1 VNPTMARTLR
11 IATELLIIAV
21 AVAVLVT
28 GVMLALEAPSFDHPY
43 RGENAQRNF
52 ITGSVVLSGLG
63 TLAAWVLWLTWR
75 HRAALDAQ
83 PDGPA
88 RLLAAAVATL
98 PEARLDWGAAMM
110 AELSSI
116 TGSSARWGFATSSA
130 RAAIFAPIGG
140 RRRPAG
146 GRLGGAVAVLG
157 VISCAAAVGYLSLA
171 YPGTFEVRSALFTAV
186 LMVFLAVCLWLSLL
200 APPILTSSGLA
211 TRVGLF
217 FGIGSGLGLL
227 LFSHSSAVEPGAMGF
242 ILPAQF
248 VLFVLVPMAVA
259 GITGSLRAAV
269 QAIVAGF
276 VFSGVTMF
284 PVYIFESIRRYNSGG
299 GLYLDGDAL
308 SGTNIGTNLGD
319 AVSWLLLV
327 VPCLMIPLGIVSA
340 ALVTVVVRAIRRA
353 ARSGTA
359 V

>member
-1 VNPTMARTLR
+1 VSPTIARTLR
-11 IATELLIIAV
+11 IATELLIIAA

-28 GVMLALEAPSFDHPY
+28 GVMLALEAPYFDHPY

-52 ITGSVVLSGLG
+52 ITRSVVLSGLG

-140 RRRPAG
+140 RQRPG

-186 LMVFLAVCLWLSLL
+186 LMVFLAVCLWLSLV

-227 LFSHSSAVEPGAMGF
+227 LFSHSNAVEP
-242 ILPAQF
+242 
-248 VLFVLVPMAVA
+248 
-259 GITGSLRAAV
+259 
-269 QAIVAGF
+269 
-276 VFSGVTMF
+276 
-284 PVYIFESIRRYNSGG
+284 
-299 GLYLDGDAL
+299 
-308 SGTNIGTNLGD
+308 
-319 AVSWLLLV
+319 
-327 VPCLMIPLGIVSA
+327 
-340 ALVTVVVRAIRRA
+340 
-353 ARSGTA
+353 
-359 V
+359 